1 HDLIRDR
8 SEKRAADGAA
18 PGGADHHHER
28 VVFVGD
34 TEDGLRGAVVDHP
47 SPATETDAS
56 TSWATS
62 TVLPYTLTSAT
73 TLKRTRTPSSVN
85 RKTSCVR
92 ALSSMPMTDPR
103 HRHDEQDPPDEV
115 VCRDDHQQTYTWGAH

>member
-1 HDLIRDR
+1 MGPRPVAPTTTMSASYSSATRRIASSAGR
-8 SEKRAADGAA
+8 SS
-18 PGGADHHHER
+18 
-28 VVFVGD
+28 
-34 TEDGLRGAVVDHP
+34 T
-47 SPATETDAS
+47 SSTATETDAS

-62 TVLPYTLTSAT
+62 TALPYTLTSAT

-115 VCRDDHQQTYTWGAH
+115 VCRDDDQQTYTWGA